1 MNELDIV
8 KAKRNLSKSVS
19 KGCMGTIVMVYD
31 NPRLAYEV
39 EFINDEGDTVDLIT
53 VEPEDLVLVSST

>member
-1 MNELDIV
+1 
-8 KAKRNLSKSVS
+8 
-19 KGCMGTIVMVYD
+19 MVYD